1 MGLIAYVLLSVLAV
15 AALAVYQLVKS
26 KKAVTVADVKTQVSA
41 DAAAVKADAKVV
53 TADVK
58 KV

>member
-1 MGLIAYVLLSVLAV
+1 MSLIAYVVLAGIAV
-15 AALAVYQLVKS
+15 AALVVYQLVKA

-41 DAAAVKADAKVV
+41 DAAAVKADAK
-53 TADVK
+53 